1 MKGLLLLYRQ
11 TKKWCPQTNCKKQK
25 QKRRALCCP
34 HLWHN
39 RPRTGCTTLHCL
51 ASTLPQD
58 ASDHFREGEGSL
70 LPLWRFST
78 DRTKR
83 KQVRPASDGVCI
95 SFFLNLGALRNRA
108 PLFSGRRRLVKDQ
121 PRSFEES
128 TKLSQTPSYLL

>member
-1 MKGLLLLYRQ
+1 MV
-11 TKKWCPQTNCKKQK
+11 
-25 QKRRALCCP
+25 P
-34 HLWHN
+34 HVSHIRL
-39 RPRTGCTTLHCL
+39 RTGCTTVYCL
-51 ASTLPQD
+51 VLTLIQD

-83 KQVRPASDGVCI
+83 KQVRPAPGGVCVA
-95 SFFLNLGALRNRA
+95 FFLNLGALHRRA

-128 TKLSQTPSYLL
+128 TLSQTSYLLQKKTRKIYFLIAFRPGPSD